1 MDVREAGL
9 TYRIRPAAG
18 LAVGLYLDMR
28 EARTWLRAQARGRTV
43 LNCFA
48 YTCGFAVA
56 ARAGGAARVAQRRPQ
71 PPLARL
77 GRGERAAQWT
87 ASRARPTT
95 WPATSSSGSAASRAR
110 AERFEVVILDPPGFA
125 RSHAGTFSAA
135 RDWPRL
141 AAAAAE
147 VVAPGGILLAACN
160 VAALDGRR
168 FDAALAAGIR
178 RGGRSATDLARPGAS
193 PIDFP
198 TPRGEEP
205 PLKVRALRLGVVTS
219 RSRAMIQPSP
229 RRGGLRFG
237 KYVLLDRL
245 AVGGMAEIFL
255 ARQEG
260 VEGFEKTVVIKR
272 IRPHLSKRKS
282 FVSMFL
288 DEARLAAQLNHPNIV
303 QIHELGQL
311 DDSYFIAME
320 YVFGRDMARIIP
332 KAEKMG
338 IAFPAVYALKIAAEV
353 CEGLHYAHQRS
364 DAWGNPLHIVHRD
377 VTPENVFV
385 SFDGTVKIL
394 DFGIAKARG
403 QSGET
408 SVGEIKGKLSYL
420 SPEQALGKPL
430 DCRSDIFSLGVVL
443 YEWLTGLRLFTG
455 DSEAAVLR
463 SITEGKIY
471 GPSYFKPD
479 IPSEVEAV
487 VMRALDKD
495 RERRYASAWE
505 MQRDLG
511 GPALGE
517 RLPPLEHAPGEL
529 PQAALLRRAGGRA
542 GPPHPDRDPA
552 GRCHLPARRRCSGS
566 GSTTPTGRPWR
577 RWPSGKASRWRSWP
591 GTCCV
596 TG

>member
-1 MDVREAGL
+1 MTREA
-9 TYRIRPAAG
+9 P
-18 LAVGLYLDMR
+18 
-28 EARTWLRAQARGRTV
+28 
-43 LNCFA
+43 
-48 YTCGFAVA
+48 
-56 ARAGGAARVAQRRPQ
+56 AQR
-71 PPLARL
+71 
-77 GRGERAAQWT
+77 T
-87 ASRARPTT
+87 
-95 WPATSSSGSAASRAR
+95 
-110 AERFEVVILDPPGFA
+110 
-125 RSHAGTFSAA
+125 
-135 RDWPRL
+135 
-141 AAAAAE
+141 
-147 VVAPGGILLAACN
+147 
-160 VAALDGRR
+160 
-168 FDAALAAGIR
+168 
-178 RGGRSATDLARPGAS
+178 
-193 PIDFP
+193 
-198 TPRGEEP
+198 
-205 PLKVRALRLGVVTS
+205 
-219 RSRAMIQPSP
+219 
-229 RRGGLRFG
+229 GGLRFG

-282 FVSMFL
+282 FVTMFL

-338 IAFPAVYALKIAAEV
+338 IAFPTVYALKIAAEV
-353 CEGLHYAHQRS
+353 CEGLHYAHQRT

-420 SPEQALGKPL
+420 SPEQALGKSL

-463 SITEGKIY
+463 SISEGKIY

-479 IPSEVEAV
+479 IPPEVEAV
-487 VMRALDKD
+487 VMRALEKD
-495 RERRYASAWE
+495 RDRRYASAWD
-505 MQRDLG
+505 MQQDL
-511 GPALGE
+511 E
-517 RLPPLEHAPGEL
+517 
-529 PQAALLRRAGGRA
+529 ALLSESDFRPSSMHLANFLKQLFSDELEAERARLTRTEA
-542 GPPHPDRDPA
+542 VEPPTSRSAKMLRLRLDDADRQA
-552 GRCHLPARRRCSGS
+552 LEKVAERHGLTLEELARDVLRDWLKYR
-566 GSTTPTGRPWR
+566 
-577 RWPSGKASRWRSWP
+577 
-591 GTCCV
+591 
-596 TG
+596 